1 MQAAIVLA
9 AQGSYRAFTTQLE
22 LARLGW
28 RDTLMNAGLGTWTGR
43 NVWTRPSGRPQPQ
56 IARGK
61 RP

>member
-28 RDTLMNAGLGTWTGR
+28 RDTLMNAGLGTSDWAQR
-43 NVWTRPSGRPQPQ
+43 LDAALR
-56 IARGK
+56 
-61 RP
+61 